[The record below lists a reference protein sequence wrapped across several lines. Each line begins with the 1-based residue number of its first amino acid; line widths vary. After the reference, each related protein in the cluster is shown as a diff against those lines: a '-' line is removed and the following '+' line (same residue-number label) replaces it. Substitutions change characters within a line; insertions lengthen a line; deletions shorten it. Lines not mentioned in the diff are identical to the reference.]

1 MRAFLLLAA
10 ALALAGCAVATDT
23 GEESGSALPD
33 ARDLAENPLEVTKLP
48 QP

>member
-10 ALALAGCAVATDT
+10 ALALAGCAVSTDA
-23 GEESGSALPD
+23 GEGAGAALPD
-33 ARDLAENPLEVTKLP
+33 ARDLAESPLEITKLP

>member
-1 MRAFLLLAA
+1 MRTFLLLTA
-10 ALALAGCAVATDT
+10 ALALAGCAVSTDA
-23 GEESGSALPD
+23 GEEAGSALPD